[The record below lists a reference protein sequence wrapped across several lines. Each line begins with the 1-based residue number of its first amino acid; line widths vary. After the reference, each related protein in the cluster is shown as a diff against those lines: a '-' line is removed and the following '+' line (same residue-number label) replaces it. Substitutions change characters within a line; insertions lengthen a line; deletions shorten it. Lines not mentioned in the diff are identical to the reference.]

1 MSRFGNRRLANL
13 PLKCTFSRLAV
24 SHRLASPA
32 DPVLQVLPHPPRQDP
47 RQSAPHLAGQGESA
61 TRQAAP
67 AGHRLTLTD
76 CLLLQVNTIGLT
88 LGDKAD
94 GQFQLEIDFI
104 GVCKDNAHT
113 EEFAYESYKRNPE
126 V

>member
-1 MSRFGNRRLANL
+1 MI
-13 PLKCTFSRLAV
+13 
-24 SHRLASPA
+24 
-32 DPVLQVLPHPPRQDP
+32 
-47 RQSAPHLAGQGESA
+47 
-61 TRQAAP
+61 
-67 AGHRLTLTD
+67 LTN
-76 CLLLQVNTIGLT
+76 CLLLQVNTIGFT

-113 EEFAYESYKRNPE
+113 EEFAYESNKRNPE

>member
-1 MSRFGNRRLANL
+1 M
-13 PLKCTFSRLAV
+13 PCPQIPFSKFFLTHRGRIHDSQHPIWLDKVRV
-24 SHRLASPA
+24 SQVRQ
-32 DPVLQVLPHPPRQDP
+32 LQPT
-47 RQSAPHLAGQGESA
+47 A
-61 TRQAAP
+61 TVS
-67 AGHRLTLTD
+67 LTN
-76 CLLLQVNTIGLT
+76 CLILQVNTIGLT